1 MSDLWEQQD
10 DEPSDWYDR
19 FARYL
24 HLGPQRKLMEAYRQ
38 ECLDRNLPV
47 PTYPSGAWRR
57 AETEWQWKKRADA
70 YDKHMIAQARAA
82 YDAQRHEILSTG
94 LALQHERVQLLKDMA
109 SQLNSFRNNP
119 DLLWLKQSKQVG
131 GGRNTQIIEETVF
144 NAPIVR
150 ELRGV
155 LDDIAK
161 EVGGRVAKT
170 ELTGKDGTALQVHLT
185 LPETENTSGSAL
197 SVVEDAGESS
207 PLASVPLA
215 EVVLPETE
223 GGAA

>member
-1 MSDLWEQQD
+1 MSELWEPMEH
-10 DEPSDWYDR
+10 EPSDWYDR
-19 FARYL
+19 FVRYL
-24 HLGPQRKLMEAYRQ
+24 HLGPQRKLSEAYRQ
-38 ECLDRNLPV
+38 ECIERNLPV
-47 PTYPSGAWRR
+47 PAYPSGAWRR
-57 AETEWQWKKRADA
+57 AEEVWEWKKRADA
-70 YDKHMIAQARAA
+70 YDRHMIAQARAA
-82 YDAQRHEILSTG
+82 YDAQRREILSTG
-94 LALQHERVQLLKDMA
+94 LALQHERVSLLKEMA
-109 SQLNSFRNNP
+109 AQLNSFRNNP
-119 DLLWLKQSKQVG
+119 DLLWLRQTKQVG

-161 EVGGRVAKT
+161 EVGGRVVKQ

-185 LPETENTSGSAL
+185 LPETEQTSGSAL

-215 EVVLPETE
+215 EIVLPELE